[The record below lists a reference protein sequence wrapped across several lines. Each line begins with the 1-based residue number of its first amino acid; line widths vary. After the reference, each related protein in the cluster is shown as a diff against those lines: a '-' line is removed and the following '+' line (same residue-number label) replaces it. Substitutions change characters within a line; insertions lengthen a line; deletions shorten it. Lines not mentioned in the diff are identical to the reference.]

1 MEKYGVILPKL
12 YQASENKT
20 LSTTEL
26 LFMHYNAIQRYK
38 ACEMI

>member
-1 MEKYGVILPKL
+1 MEKYGVILRKL